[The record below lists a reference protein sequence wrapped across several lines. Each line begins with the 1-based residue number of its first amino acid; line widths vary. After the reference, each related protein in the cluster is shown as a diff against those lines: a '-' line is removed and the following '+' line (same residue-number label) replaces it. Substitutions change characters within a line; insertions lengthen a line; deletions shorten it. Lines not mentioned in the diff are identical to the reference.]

1 MCIYNA
7 DDAFSATLLTM
18 KSKPYYRTTMLDE
31 IKKDFVDLFSASS
44 VQAYIVLQEPKSND
58 CIVLTHRI
66 DKRTVLDCQV
76 EAISQ
81 RVLKQHLRPC
91 ARRLLL
97 SSTSKLL
104 RAFGNDES
112 KVWDFVLN
120 SLPSV
125 SVDGHSNL
133 VITLANT
140 AREAAKRGSDVDTV
154 FSHCKRS
161 LSTLPV
167 RAERATTEGLTS
179 DMNRPSK
186 RFRCFFLI
194 KFIENYL

>member
-1 MCIYNA
+1 MQ
-7 DDAFSATLLTM
+7 
-18 KSKPYYRTTMLDE
+18 SKPYYRTTMLDE
-31 IKKDFVDLFSASS
+31 IKKDFIDLFSASS
-44 VQAYIVLQEPKSND
+44 VQAYIVVQEPKSND
-58 CIVLTHRI
+58 FIVLTHRI
-66 DKRTVLDCQV
+66 DKRTVLDCQI

-91 ARRLLL
+91 ARRLLM
-97 SSTSKLL
+97 STTSKLL

-112 KVWDFVLN
+112 KVCDFVLN

-125 SVDGHSNL
+125 SVDGYSNL

-140 AREAAKRGSDVDTV
+140 AREAAKRGCDDDIV

-161 LSTLPV
+161 LSTLPI

-186 RFRCFFLI
+186 RFRCVFLI
-194 KFIENYL
+194 KFMQINL